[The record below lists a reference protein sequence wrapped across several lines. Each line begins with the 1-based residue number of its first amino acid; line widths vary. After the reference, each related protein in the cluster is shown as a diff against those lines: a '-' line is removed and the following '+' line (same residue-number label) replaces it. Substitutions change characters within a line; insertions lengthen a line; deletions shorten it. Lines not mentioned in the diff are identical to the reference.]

1 MAALPPDGVQD
12 IVFGATAIVGGL
24 EIILAALHKKLAA
37 AVAFLVTALGVYGA
51 FYL

>member
-12 IVFGATAIVGGL
+12 VVFGITAIVGGL
-24 EIILAALHKKLAA
+24 EIILSALKKKIAA
-37 AVAFLVTALGVYGA
+37 AVAFLVTAIGVYGT